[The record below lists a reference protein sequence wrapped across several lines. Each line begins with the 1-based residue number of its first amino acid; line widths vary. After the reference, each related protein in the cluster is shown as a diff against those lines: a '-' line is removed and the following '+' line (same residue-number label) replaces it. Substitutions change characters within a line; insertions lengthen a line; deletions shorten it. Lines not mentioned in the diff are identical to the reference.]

1 MVVPDANL
9 AYLPDPDPAQLS
21 EHLVALANTDGGGL
35 ALGLAPTGKVLRRV
49 SASEAE
55 DLLRQ
60 AEAVCRPPVAAQ
72 WEERELHGRMAV
84 VVRVP
89 RSSELHALLD
99 GRVLVRSGA
108 ENRALGGE
116 EIRLLAATKSAGD
129 YEAESCADAGW
140 EDLDPQVIDGF
151 LEGRQRR
158 RRALAR
164 GEAHEVLEAMG
175 YMRGGLPTVA
185 GLLLFGRAPQ
195 TRFPQSGLLFVRFE
209 APAARGAPDEPAY
222 GRREEIEGPLPRL
235 IESAWQILTD
245 EMQTR
250 AVLRGLVREER
261 SEYPLFAVREALVN
275 AVCHRDY
282 RIHGRRIELRMYP
295 DRLEVVSPGGLPG
308 FITLDNLVE
317 EHYSRNPRLVA
328 GLFQWGFVEELGL
341 GIDRMIEEMVA
352 DGRPPPAFA
361 ATPYSFKV
369 TLAAA
374 RERPPLPAWEQ
385 DLSERQARAL
395 NFAREHGRIA
405 NRDYRELCPEVSAE
419 TLRLDLADL
428 VRRGLLMKVGDKKGT
443 YYILK

>member
-1 MVVPDANL
+1 MVVPDSNL
-9 AYLPDPDPAQLS
+9 AYLPDPDPALVS

-35 ALGLAPTGKVLRRV
+35 ALGVAASGKPGRRV
-49 SASEAE
+49 SVSDAE

-60 AEAVCRPPVAAQ
+60 AEALCRPPVATQ

-89 RSSELHALLD
+89 RSSELHALRD

-108 ENRALGGE
+108 NNRALGGE

-129 YEAESCADAGW
+129 YEADVVSDAGW
-140 EDLDPQVIDGF
+140 EDLDSDVIEGF
-151 LEGRQRR
+151 LEGRQKR

-164 GEAHEVLEAMG
+164 GEAHDVLDEMG
-175 YMRGGLPTVA
+175 YMRRGQPTVA

-195 TRFPQSGLLFVRFE
+195 ARLPHSGLLFVRFE
-209 APAARGAPDEPAY
+209 APAAPGVQDQPAY

-282 RIHGRRIELRMYP
+282 RIRGRRIELRMYP
-295 DRLEVVSPGGLPG
+295 DRLEVISPGGLPG

-328 GLFQWGFVEELGL
+328 GLYQWGFVEELGL

-361 ATPYSFKV
+361 ATPFSFKV

-374 RERPPLPAWEQ
+374 RERPPRPAWEQ

-405 NRDYRELCPEVSAE
+405 NRDYRELCPDVSAE

-428 VRRGLLMKVGDKKGT
+428 VRQGLLMKVGDKKGT

>member
-9 AYLPDPDPAQLS
+9 AYLSHPDPALLS

-35 ALGLAPTGKVLRRV
+35 ALGLAAGGKVMRRV

-60 AEAVCRPPVAAQ
+60 ADALCRPPVAAQ
-72 WEERELHGRMAV
+72 WEERELNGQMTV

-108 ENRALGGE
+108 NNRALGGE

-129 YEAESCADAGW
+129 FEAEPVADAGW
-140 EDLDPQVIDGF
+140 DDLDPQVIVGF
-151 LEGRQRR
+151 LEGRQKR

-164 GEAHEVLEAMG
+164 GEAHEVLDEMG
-175 YMRGGLPTVA
+175 YIRGGTPTVA
-185 GLLLFGRAPQ
+185 GLLLFGRTPQ
-195 TRFPQSGLLFVRFE
+195 RTFPQAGLLFVRFE
-209 APAARGAPDEPAY
+209 GQAVRGREAEPAY
-222 GRREEIEGPLPRL
+222 GRREEIGGPLPQL
-235 IESAWQILTD
+235 IEAAWQILTE
-245 EMQTR
+245 EMQTH
-250 AVLRGLVREER
+250 AVMRGLVREER

-282 RIHGRRIELRMYP
+282 RIRGRRIELRMYP
-295 DRLEVVSPGGLPG
+295 DRLEIISPGGLPG

-317 EHYSRNPRLVA
+317 EHYSRNPLLVA

-352 DGRPPPAFA
+352 DGRPPPGFQ

-374 RERPPLPAWEQ
+374 RERPPRPAWEQ
-385 DLSERQARAL
+385 NLSERQTRAL
-395 NFAREHGRIA
+395 NYAREHGRIA
-405 NRDYRELCPEVSAE
+405 SREYRELCPDVSAE

-428 VRRGLLMKVGDKKGT
+428 VRQGLLMKVGDKKGT

>member
-1 MVVPDANL
+1 MVVSEANL
-9 AYLPDPDPAQLS
+9 AYLPDPTSSSLS
-21 EHLVALANTDGGGL
+21 EHLVAMANSDGGGL
-35 ALGLAPTGKVLRRV
+35 ALGLNEHGAAGRSL
-49 SASEAE
+49 SAHEAE
-55 DLLRQ
+55 DLLRG
-60 AEAVCRPPVAAQ
+60 AEALCRPPVVTQ
-72 WEERELHGRMAV
+72 WEERELHGRTAV

-89 RSSELHALLD
+89 RSSELHALED

-108 ENRALGGE
+108 HNRALGGE

-129 YEAESCADAGW
+129 FEAEIAAGAGG
-140 EDLDPQVIDGF
+140 EDLDPQVIEGF
-151 LEGRQRR
+151 LESRQKR

-164 GEAHEVLEAMG
+164 GEAHEVLEEMG
-175 YMRGGLPTVA
+175 YTREGAPTVA

-195 TRFPQSGLLFVRFE
+195 THFPQASLVFVRFDGPQVHAGAGE
-209 APAARGAPDEPAY
+209 AGY
-222 GRREEIEGPLPRL
+222 GRREEIGGPLPHL
-235 IESAWQILTD
+235 IEETWQLLNE
-245 EMQTR
+245 EMHSR

-261 SEYPLFAVREALVN
+261 SEYPLFALREALVN

-282 RIHGRRIELRMYP
+282 RIRGRRIELRMHP

-308 FITLDNLVE
+308 YITLDNLVE
-317 EHYSRNPRLVA
+317 EHYSRNPLLVA

-352 DGRPPPAFA
+352 DGRPPPAFQ

-374 RERPPLPAWEQ
+374 RERPPAPAWER
-385 DLSERQARAL
+385 DLNERQARAL
-395 NFAREHGRIA
+395 NYAREHSRIA
-405 NRDYRELCPEVSAE
+405 SREYRELCPDVSAE

-428 VRRGLLMKVGDKKGT
+428 VRQGLLLKVGDKKGT